1 MLKANY
7 IWTWKRQYNI
17 SCYSGFFITNSRRR
31 RSQIFLPFN
40 LNERSFVTRFSVFF
54 DDFGIFINLHLY
66 APYKEV
72 LVNFTIYCNAVLKTM
87 DMVKVIHQPI
97 FNCSKS
103 TIGTL
108 KQEWKVYQTDTRTTP
123 LTSGWCRYW

>member
-1 MLKANY
+1 MEKTIQYFMLLWVFLLLTPDAVVHRY
-7 IWTWKRQYNI
+7 FSLLI
-17 SCYSGFFITNSRRR
+17 SM
-31 RSQIFLPFN
+31 
-40 LNERSFVTRFSVFF
+40 NEVLSHDSLCSLMT
-54 DDFGIFINLHLY
+54 GIFINLHLY

-87 DMVKVIHQPI
+87 DMVKVIHQPT

-108 KQEWKVYQTDTRTTP
+108 KQE
-123 LTSGWCRYW
+123 